1 PAGGQRRVIDPHRK
15 LQIGGAML
23 VDGPGGF
30 DDLPAVPG
38 QCAAECNGRSAIE
51 YLQPSCHAGREDVA
65 HDIGPDMAV
74 GAHQLTGH
82 DHDRPDQE
90 VDHDL
95 FRIADRLV
103 RKEVARQHLPKSDGE
118 RRQAEHTDDRLLGA
132 IPRLPHHGGLPSPQ
146 STAASSAETAE
157 TISEEIFDSFATR
170 SWSAIISSRF
180 APISSADGTTI
191 LMPRA
196 CTSSRARD

>member
-1 PAGGQRRVIDPHRK
+1 MALAVSTICQPYQVNAPQNATAAAQLNISSHRATPAGRTLRTIS
-15 LQIGGAML
+15 
-23 VDGPGGF
+23 
-30 DDLPAVPG
+30 
-38 QCAAECNGRSAIE
+38 GRTWLSV
-51 YLQPSCHAGREDVA
+51 RTR
-65 HDIGPDMAV
+65 
-74 GAHQLTGH
+74 LTGH

-157 TISEEIFDSFATR
+157 TISEEIFDSFAT
-170 SWSAIISSRF
+170 
-180 APISSADGTTI
+180 
-191 LMPRA
+191 
-196 CTSSRARD
+196 